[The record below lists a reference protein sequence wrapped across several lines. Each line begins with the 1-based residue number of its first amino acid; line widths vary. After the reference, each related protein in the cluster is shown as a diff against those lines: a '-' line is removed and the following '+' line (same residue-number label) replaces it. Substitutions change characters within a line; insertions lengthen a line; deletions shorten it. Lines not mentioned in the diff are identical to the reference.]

1 MPRGTAMPAAR
12 EQLFDATD
20 RLLRRDGPAG
30 IATRAIT
37 DEAGVAKGILHN
49 HFGDLDTFLA
59 AYVDDRI
66 SRLAEQA
73 QALPAIAGQHTVI
86 DNLTTAMVDLFG
98 SGAASVA
105 ALMAARPSL
114 QAQLGK
120 APSGSDS
127 IFDDLTRAIAAYLV
141 AEKQLGRLTATKA
154 EADTL
159 ALTLV
164 GATHHLF
171 FSRGLEPVDPDAVK
185 RIVAGL
191 LGSYTR
197 PNQRR
202 TRPTR
207 RKPAQRN

>member
-20 RLLRRDGPAG
+20 RLLRRDGPTG

-73 QALPAIAGQHTVI
+73 QALPALAGQHTLI
-86 DNLTTAMVDLFG
+86 DNLTTAMVGLFG

-120 APSGSDS
+120 ATSGSDS
-127 IFDDLTRAIAAYLV
+127 VFNDLTRAIAAYLV
-141 AEKQLGRLTATKA
+141 AEERLGRLTATEG

-159 ALTLV
+159 AFTLV

-171 FSRGLEPVDPDAVK
+171 FSRGLEPVDPNDVK

-191 LGSYTR
+191 LGSHTT
-197 PNQRR
+197 PDQRR
-202 TRPTR
+202 AHTAT
-207 RKPAQRN
+207 RKPAGRS

>member
-20 RLLRRDGPAG
+20 RLLRRDGPTG

-66 SRLAEQA
+66 SRMAEQA
-73 QALPAIAGQHTVI
+73 QALPALAGQHTLI
-86 DNLTTAMVDLFG
+86 DNLTTAMVGLFG

-120 APSGSDS
+120 ATSGSDS
-127 IFDDLTRAIAAYLV
+127 VFNDLTRAIAAYLV
-141 AEKQLGRLTATKA
+141 AEERLGRLTATEG

-159 ALTLV
+159 AFTLV

-171 FSRGLEPVDPDAVK
+171 FSRGLEPVDSDAVK

-197 PNQRR
+197 PNEDRAR
-202 TRPTR
+202 ATR

>member
-1 MPRGTAMPAAR
+1 MPRGTAMPAAH

-20 RLLRRDGPAG
+20 RLLRRDGPTG

-59 AYVDDRI
+59 AYINDRI
-66 SRLAEQA
+66 HRLAEQA
-73 QALPAIAGQHTVI
+73 QGLPALAGQHTVI

-114 QAQLGK
+114 LAQLGK
-120 APSGSDS
+120 PPSGSDS
-127 IFDDLTRAIAAYLV
+127 VFDDLSRAIATYLV
-141 AEKQLGRLTATKA
+141 AEKQLGRLTATNA
-154 EADTL
+154 QADTL
-159 ALTLV
+159 AFTLV

-171 FSRGLEPVDPDAVK
+171 FSRGLEPVDPDDVK

-191 LGSYTR
+191 LGSYITSNERRARATR
-197 PNQRR
+197 A
-202 TRPTR
+202 
-207 RKPAQRN
+207 KPAQQN

>member
-73 QALPAIAGQHTVI
+73 QALPALAGQHTVI

-127 IFDDLTRAIAAYLV
+127 VFDGLTRAIAAYLV

>member
-1 MPRGTAMPAAR
+1 MPRGTAMPTAR

-20 RLLRRDGPAG
+20 RLLRRDGPTG
-30 IATRAIT
+30 ITTRAIT

-59 AYVDDRI
+59 AYIGDRI

-73 QALPAIAGQHTVI
+73 QALPALAGQQTLI

-98 SGAASVA
+98 SGAATLA

-114 QAQLGK
+114 QAQIGK
-120 APSGSDS
+120 TPSGSES
-127 IFDDLTRAIAAYLV
+127 VFDELTRAIAAYLI
-141 AEKQLGRLTATKA
+141 AEQQLGRVTATDA
-154 EADTL
+154 EAETL
-159 ALTLV
+159 AFTLV

-171 FSRGLEPVDPDAVK
+171 FSRGLEPVDPNDVK

-191 LGSYTR
+191 LGSHTT
-197 PNQRR
+197 PDQRR
-202 TRPTR
+202 AHTAT
-207 RKPAQRN
+207 RKPAGRS

>member
-1 MPRGTAMPAAR
+1 MPRGTAMPSVR

-20 RLLRRDGPAG
+20 RLLRRDGPTG

-59 AYVDDRI
+59 AYISDRI

-73 QALPAIAGQHTVI
+73 QAFRALAGQHTVI

-105 ALMAARPSL
+105 AVMAARPSL
-114 QAQLGK
+114 QAQLSK
-120 APSGSDS
+120 TRSGSES
-127 IFDDLTRAIAAYLV
+127 VFDDLTRAIAAYLI
-141 AEKQLGRLTATKA
+141 AEKQLGRVTASDA
-154 EADTL
+154 EAETL
-159 ALTLV
+159 AFTLV

-171 FSRGLEPVDPDAVK
+171 FSRGLEPVDPNDVK

-191 LGSYTR
+191 LGSHTT

-202 TRPTR
+202 AHSTA
-207 RKPAQRN
+207 RKPARRS

>member
-59 AYVDDRI
+59 AYVDDRL

-141 AEKQLGRLTATKA
+141 AEEQLGRLTATKA

-164 GATHHLF
+164 GAMHHLF

>member
-73 QALPAIAGQHTVI
+73 QALPALAGQHTVI

-114 QAQLGK
+114 QAQLSK
-120 APSGSDS
+120 APSGNDS

-141 AEKQLGRLTATKA
+141 AEEQLGRLTATKA

>member
-1 MPRGTAMPAAR
+1 MPRGTAMPSVR

-20 RLLRRDGPAG
+20 RLLRRDGPTG

-59 AYVDDRI
+59 AYISDRI

-73 QALPAIAGQHTVI
+73 QALPALAGQHTVI

-114 QAQLGK
+114 QAQLSK
-120 APSGSDS
+120 TRSGSES
-127 IFDDLTRAIAAYLV
+127 VFDDLTRAIAAYLI
-141 AEKQLGRLTATKA
+141 AEKQLGRVTASDA
-154 EADTL
+154 EAETL
-159 ALTLV
+159 AFTLV

-171 FSRGLEPVDPDAVK
+171 FSRGLEPVDPNDVK

-191 LGSYTR
+191 LGSHTTS
-197 PNQRR
+197 NQRR
-202 TRPTR
+202 AHSTA
-207 RKPAQRN
+207 RKPGPRN